1 MINAD
6 GSTDLFTPAVHLE
19 QMTTDRDYWQ
29 ELAGQ
34 RKEQVRTLADHK
46 ASDDGEAPFHRGIS
60 NGQLL
65 AMDSDR
71 RAEVIASL
79 SLEVRRKLAHLA
91 CLGASRLIKESV
103 RDDSH
108 HKARR
113 ADELA
118 ELAANLLRDGGE
130 KYLDPADPADMR
142 TVADFLERYTA
153 AARSEHPG
161 ERPEWSAADLRCK
174 AEWLEQQ
181 QGSEALV
188 EKVARFLADE
198 TWVGDKGSA
207 HGLAVDLQA
216 AGLLADGGSSE

>member
-1 MINAD
+1 MTTPRPVVRAQSVTMINAD
-6 GSTDLFTPAVHLE
+6 GSTDLFTP
-19 QMTTDRDYWQ
+19 
-29 ELAGQ
+29 
-34 RKEQVRTLADHK
+34 LADHK
-46 ASDDGEAPFHRGIS
+46 ANDDGEAPFHRGIS

-118 ELAANLLRDGGE
+118 ELAANLLRDGG
-130 KYLDPADPADMR
+130 DRA
-142 TVADFLERYTA
+142 
-153 AARSEHPG
+153 
-161 ERPEWSAADLRCK
+161 
-174 AEWLEQQ
+174 
-181 QGSEALV
+181 
-188 EKVARFLADE
+188 
-198 TWVGDKGSA
+198 
-207 HGLAVDLQA
+207 
-216 AGLLADGGSSE
+216 